1 MKKGDYY
8 VIVSVL
14 ALCVLLFIP
23 SFLPT
28 DAKTA
33 EVYVDGERVKTVCL
47 TSLKTEERFEAA
59 GCEILFE
66 KDGASF
72 IKSDCPDQLCVK
84 CKKLRM
90 NGDSMACV
98 PNRVVVTVR
107 AEKENN
113 YDIVAY

>member
-1 MKKGDYY
+1 MKKGDYF
-8 VIVSVL
+8 VIAAVL

-23 SFLPT
+23 SFLPSGE
-28 DAKTA
+28 KTA
-33 EVYVDGERVKTVCL
+33 EVYVDGEKVKTVSL
-47 TSLKTEERFEAA
+47 SELKTEERFTAA

-72 IKSDCPDQLCVK
+72 IKSDCPDQLCVR
-84 CKKLRM
+84 CKKLKK